1 MGVHVIETMAVEGYR
16 SLRELVLPL
25 GRLTVVT
32 GANGT
37 GKSGVY
43 RALRLLAEC
52 ALGGA
57 VGAVAREGGLRST
70 LWAGPEHGTRRR
82 GAGAQGTVRS
92 RPVALRLGFASLDE
106 LGYAVDLGLPQ
117 DGGSAFLLD
126 PEIKVETIW
135 SGPVLRPATTLA
147 ERRGPSV
154 RVRDDEGSWQPVG
167 GRLRPYDSMLSEV
180 VDPTGAP
187 EIVAMRERLRGWRFN
202 DHLRTDA
209 DAPARQVRVGTR
221 TTALAHDGGDLAAAL
236 ETARDAG
243 RGAEI
248 DEYVDRAFPGARA
261 VVRAHDGRFALELHR
276 ASLLRPLEAAELSDG
291 TLRYLLWVAALLT
304 PRPPELLVLN
314 EPETSLHPQ
323 VLGALAQLVR
333 RAARDAQVV
342 VVTHSEELADAL
354 REDAR
359 DGLASRDVHDVQ
371 LVLEDGE
378 TVVAGREGPLDQ
390 PAWHWP
396 SR

>member
-1 MGVHVIETMAVEGYR
+1 MIETMAVEGYR

-82 GAGAQGTVRS
+82 GGTAQGTVRA
-92 RPVALRLGFASLDE
+92 RPVALRLGFASPQE

-117 DGGSAFLLD
+117 DGGSPFMLD

-135 SGPVLRPATTLA
+135 SGPLLRPATTLA
-147 ERRGPSV
+147 ERRGPAV
-154 RVRDDEGSWQPVG
+154 RVRDDEGTWQPVG

-187 EIVAMRERLRGWRFN
+187 EVVAVRERLRGWRFY

-221 TTALAHDGGDLAAAL
+221 TTALAHDGRDLAAAL
-236 ETARDAG
+236 ETARELG
-243 RGAEI
+243 RGDEI
-248 DEYVDRAFPGARA
+248 DEYVERAFPGARA
-261 VVRAHDGRFALELHR
+261 VVRAIDGRFALELHR
-276 ASLLRPLEAAELSDG
+276 ESLLRPLEAGELSDG

-304 PRPPELLVLN
+304 PRPPELMVLN
-314 EPETSLHPQ
+314 EPETSLHPE
-323 VLGALAQLVR
+323 VLPALAQLVR
-333 RAARDAQVV
+333 RASRDSQVV
-342 VVTHSEELADAL
+342 VVTHSDELAAAL
-354 REDAR
+354 RADAR
-359 DGLASRDVHDVQ
+359 DGLTARDVHDVE
-371 LVLEDGE
+371 LLLENGE

-390 PAWHWP
+390 PAWQWP